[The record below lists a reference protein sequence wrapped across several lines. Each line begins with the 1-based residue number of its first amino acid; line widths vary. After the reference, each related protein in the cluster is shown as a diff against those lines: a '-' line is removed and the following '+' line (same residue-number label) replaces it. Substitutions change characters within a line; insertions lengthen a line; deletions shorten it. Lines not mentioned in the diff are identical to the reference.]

1 MPPGSW
7 IDVVRPFAK
16 DHLKSLGGD
25 GRKPGLCQPLAG
37 VFLEPTLPISALDFS
52 FWMILEGHFE
62 SSTFQ
67 SWDFQRIEQCGRST

>member
-1 MPPGSW
+1 MPPTGSW
-7 IDVVRPFAK
+7 PVVRPFAK

-37 VFLEPTLPISALDFS
+37 VFLEPTLPIPALDVS

-62 SSTFQ
+62 SSTFPKLGFPK
-67 SWDFQRIEQCGRST
+67 D